1 MEGNSI
7 KSFENLC
14 KIFEMRIKLDREKN
28 ISTSSSVFDNYEKYS
43 KKIDEIYNDEFTK
56 NIKSL
61 IAPAVSIEKEEERLN
76 KLIKLLEDR
85 LEKRQSLEDRYYET
99 TGKYMSS
106 LQPVVSDYELKEK
119 KERLDLISRYLDTK
133 EEIKNVT
140 EDIAKLKNEL
150 SISEEQ
156 KEKYITKNKIME
168 DELYTIFTGVIKDEE
183 YYHNL
188 NEDDIDSELAKVFE
202 KVSETKETLDVTKD
216 SVSSLASNGL
226 DDDYVTYV
234 EDAEKG
240 YYIWKNREFTL
251 SIYALVVKLD
261 DEFEE
266 MYEKRKKILGF
277 IYDRVKV
284 REELK
289 IDTIDEFYDFEKEV
303 EEQLNILEAEKE
315 VLENINTYMNRISFK
330 EEKLNEL
337 EEINNSAE
345 VLPILK
351 EYNLIDTYE
360 APLELS
366 TYDIPLD
373 DEIEDAGSSDESVI
387 KEFIDP
393 YRIVEIKDYPKTL
406 NIGLAKLKGES
417 VREKVNKKLNPSMKV
432 TFEDLAPR
440 VEESKT
446 TDVYEEESINN
457 DFDENNIRI
466 EEKEDSK
473 ETLSNDSILPVWEIP
488 SSTLNESNDID
499 EDVQDSL
506 DSTSSEVNNT
516 LLWNDIKPVFTSNV
530 EVKNNLDNNLVEI
543 NTNKQENNEVS
554 SSSNNSNTFWI
565 PVSDSKLESD
575 QFPSINIP
583 VQGNFSSDNDNFGFP
598 SING

>member
-7 KSFENLC
+7 KPFENLC
-14 KIFEMRIKLDREKN
+14 KIFEMRIKLDREKD
-28 ISTSSSVFDNYEKYS
+28 ISTSSSVFENYEKYS
-43 KKIDEIYNDEFTK
+43 KKIDEIYNAEFTK
-56 NIKSL
+56 NIKPL
-61 IAPAVSIEKEEERLN
+61 ITPASSIEKEEERLN

-99 TGKYMSS
+99 TGSYMSS
-106 LQPVVSDYELKEK
+106 LQPVVSDYELKEN
-119 KERLDLISRYLDTK
+119 KERLALISRYLETK
-133 EEIKNVT
+133 SEITNVT

-150 SISEEQ
+150 SINEEQ
-156 KEKYITKNKIME
+156 KDKYTTKNKIME
-168 DELYTIFTGVIKDEE
+168 DELYSTFTSIVKDEE
-183 YYHNL
+183 YYHEL
-188 NEDDIDSELAKVFE
+188 NEDDIDNELSKVLE

-216 SVSSLASNGL
+216 SVNSLTSNGL

-234 EDAEKG
+234 EDAEKN

-289 IDTIDEFYDFEKEV
+289 IDTIDEFYDFERKV

-315 VLENINTYMNRISFK
+315 VLENINNYMNRISFK

-351 EYNLIDTYE
+351 EYDLIDTYE
-360 APLELS
+360 TPDELAI
-366 TYDIPLD
+366 YDIPL
-373 DEIEDAGSSDESVI
+373 EEDSEDSSADGENSVI

-417 VREKVNKKLNPSMKV
+417 VREKVNKKLNPTMKV
-432 TFEDLAPR
+432 VFEDLAPKS
-440 VEESKT
+440 E
-446 TDVYEEESINN
+446 D
-457 DFDENNIRI
+457 
-466 EEKEDSK
+466 EKEEDTYVQDKSDINSIEK
-473 ETLSNDSILPVWEIP
+473 DDMVNNNSSQENTSNDNVIPVWGVP
-488 SSTLNESNDID
+488 SDISNKID
-499 EDVQDSL
+499 VDNNSNNL
-506 DSTSSEVNNT
+506 NNT
-516 LLWNDIKPVFTSNV
+516 LLWNDIKPVFPSNASV
-530 EVKNNLDNNLVEI
+530 GNSLDNNLEKGSIEI
-543 NTNKQENNEVS
+543 NADNQVKGEDTNK
-554 SSSNNSNTFWI
+554 SSSNDSTFWI

-575 QFPSINIP
+575 QFPSINVPI
-583 VQGNFSSDNDNFGFP
+583 QSNFSSERDNFGFP